1 MIKVYLGD
9 IGTMDDDA
17 RDRLMEVISA
27 ERKERVLRY
36 KREKDRLLGIGAGA
50 LVSLALS
57 EELQQETGGS
67 AATFMRDLR
76 QATDGSVATFKRT
89 LRKEAGTEMLLCEVD
104 FASLDTKGFPNPA
117 ELETGKGAHGKPY
130 LKKYPAWYFNLS
142 HSGTKVMLACYGA
155 ELGVDIEKTGPVR
168 ERVLGKAFAPA
179 EQRYVNAAEGTERDR
194 RFTEVWARKESF
206 LKACGTGIERELG
219 ALAVIG
225 EDGKPV
231 PSIVTEEG
239 SYDLYCPAEID
250 GYECFLCVKRG

>member
-1 MIKVYLGD
+1 MIKVYLAD
-9 IGTMDDDA
+9 IGTMDGDT
-17 RDRLMEVISA
+17 RDRLFAVLST

-50 LVSLALS
+50 LVSMALS
-57 EELQQETGGS
+57 EELQKDPGGS
-67 AATFMRDLR
+67 AATFKRDSR
-76 QATDGSVATFKRT
+76 QETGAEV
-89 LRKEAGTEMLLCEVD
+89 LLCEVG
-104 FASLDTKGFPNPA
+104 FASLDTERLPSP
-117 ELETGKGAHGKPY
+117 EQLETGKGAHGKPY
-130 LKKYPAWYFNLS
+130 LKKYPAWHFNLS
-142 HSGTKVMLACYGA
+142 HSGTKVMLACSA
-155 ELGVDIEKTGPVR
+155 SELGVDIEKTGPVR

-179 EQRYVNAAEGTERDR
+179 EQRYVNAAEGAERDR

-219 ALAVIG
+219 TLSVIG

-231 PSIVTEEG
+231 RSIVTEEG

>member
-1 MIKVYLGD
+1 MIKVYLAD
-9 IGTMDDDA
+9 IGTMDGDT
-17 RDRLMEVISA
+17 RDRLFAVLST

-50 LVSLALS
+50 LVSMALS
-57 EELQQETGGS
+57 EELQKDPGGS

-76 QATDGSVATFKRT
+76 KATDGSAATFKRDSRQET
-89 LRKEAGTEMLLCEVD
+89 GAEVLLCEVG
-104 FASLDTKGFPNPA
+104 FASLDTEGFPSPA

-130 LKKYPAWYFNLS
+130 LKKYPAWHFNLS
-142 HSGTKVMLACYGA
+142 HSGTKVMLACSA
-155 ELGVDIEKTGPVR
+155 SELGVDIEKTGPVR

-179 EQRYVNAAEGTERDR
+179 EQRYVNAAEGAERDR

-219 ALAVIG
+219 TLSVIG

-231 PSIVTEEG
+231 RSIVTEEG

>member
-1 MIKVYLGD
+1 MIKVYLAD
-9 IGTMDDDA
+9 IGTMDGDT
-17 RDRLMEVISA
+17 RDRLFAVLST

-50 LVSLALS
+50 LVSMALS
-57 EELQQETGGS
+57 EELQKDPGGS
-67 AATFMRDLR
+67 AATLKRDSR
-76 QATDGSVATFKRT
+76 Q
-89 LRKEAGTEMLLCEVD
+89 EAGAEVLLCEVG
-104 FASLDTKGFPNPA
+104 FASLDTEGFHSPA

-130 LKKYPAWYFNLS
+130 LKKYPAWHFNLS
-142 HSGTKVMLACYGA
+142 HSGTKVMLACSA
-155 ELGVDIEKTGPVR
+155 SELGVDIEKTGPVR

-179 EQRYVNAAEGTERDR
+179 EQRYVNAAEGAERDR
-194 RFTEVWARKESF
+194 RFTEVWTRKESF

-219 ALAVIG
+219 TLSVIG

-231 PSIVTEEG
+231 RSIVTEEG